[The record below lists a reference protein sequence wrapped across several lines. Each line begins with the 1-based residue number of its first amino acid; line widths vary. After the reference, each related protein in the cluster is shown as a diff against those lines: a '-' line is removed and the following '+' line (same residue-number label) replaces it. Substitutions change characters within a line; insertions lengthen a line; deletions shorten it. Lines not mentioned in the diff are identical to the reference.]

1 MKKIIFNNNPRQM
14 LWQVLAPDVG
24 MRESR
29 AWMRR

>member
-14 LWQVLAPDVG
+14 WQVLAPDVG

-29 AWMRR
+29 AWMRW